1 MTIEAPISRHKKTNF
16 KIYIAVCIVVAI
28 IFAYDGYLSK
38 YKWSG
43 RYSFYKEHVVDN
55 DGKPTATMKFNRGSP
70 PFFIGAAVLL
80 GAYLFA
86 IKNKK
91 IIAGENELIIS
102 NKERIAHD
110 SIQKIDKTYF
120 RSKTKR
126 KFVGDQ
132 SGNVQETRSAPEGY
146 FIITYKD
153 NSGREVNRKL
163 SSRTYDNLAAVLDEL
178 VAKIS

>member
-1 MTIEAPISRHKKTNF
+1 MAIEAPISKFKKNGL
-16 KIYIAVCIVVAI
+16 KIYIAVCIAVAI

-38 YKWSG
+38 YKWSM
-43 RYSFYKEHVVDN
+43 RYNFYKKHVVDN
-55 DGKPTATMKFNRGSP
+55 DGKPTSTMNFNRKSP

-91 IIAGENELIIS
+91 IVADENELIIS
-102 NKERIAHD
+102 NKERIAYD

-120 RSKTKR
+120 KSKGR
-126 KFVGDQ
+126 
-132 SGNVQETRSAPEGY
+132 
-146 FIITYKD
+146 FIITYRDKD
-153 NSGREVNRKL
+153 GREVSRKI
-163 SSRTYDNLAAVLDEL
+163 SDRKHDNLEAILNYL

>member
-1 MTIEAPISRHKKTNF
+1 MAIEAPHSKHKQTNL
-16 KIYIAVCIVVAI
+16 KIYTIVCIVVAI

-70 PFFIGAAVLL
+70 PFFIGLAVLL

-91 IIAGENELIIS
+91 IIADENELIIS
-102 NKERIAHD
+102 NKERIAYH

-120 RSKTKR
+120 GSK
-126 KFVGDQ
+126 
-132 SGNVQETRSAPEGY
+132 GY
-146 FIITYKD
+146 FIIIYKNKD
-153 NSGREVNRKL
+153 DREINRKL
-163 SSRTYDNLAAVLDEL
+163 SGRTYDNLAAVLDKL

>member
-1 MTIEAPISRHKKTNF
+1 MAIEAPISKFKKNGL
-16 KIYIAVCIVVAI
+16 KIYIVVCVAVAI

-38 YKWSG
+38 YKWSM
-43 RYSFYKEHVVDN
+43 RYNFYKKHVVDN
-55 DGKPTATMKFNRGSP
+55 DGKPTSTMNFNRKSP

-91 IIAGENELIIS
+91 IVADENELIIS
-102 NKERIAHD
+102 NKERIAYD

-153 NSGREVNRKL
+153 NSGREVKRKL